1 MSVFLL
7 KTEPSTYSYED
18 LVREKRAVWDG
29 ISNPVAL
36 RNLGT
41 VKKGDDLLIY
51 HTGDVKAVV
60 GLARAASDAYPD
72 PKAKNAKAF
81 VVDIE
86 PSRPLARPVT
96 LATFREDA
104 VLKTADFIRQPRLS
118 VAPISATQL
127 ARVLELAGG

>member
-7 KTEPSTYSYED
+7 KTEPSTYSYDD
-18 LVREKRAVWDG
+18 LAREKRAVWDG

-72 PKAKNAKAF
+72 PKARNAKAF

-86 PSRPLARPVT
+86 PSRPLARPVA

-104 VLKTADFIRQPRLS
+104 VLKTAAFIRQPRLS
-118 VAPISATQL
+118 VAPISAAQL
-127 ARVLELAGG
+127 ARVLELGG